1 MNHDRKHVF
10 TLALDSN
17 KGETPD
23 LLMVAIA
30 MAIFEKAPALHDDE
44 SGIADERYAKDDVLT
59 EDEARRHITGGGRE
73 VSMLFVKARMCLA
86 HVFAT
91 RLSPEK
97 AEIVFTMYDQDHE
110 ALMERVSE
118 CMDRLVLAHADD
130 TDVELDEF
138 DIEFLDDAE
147 DTLRVPVPM
156 SA

>member
-10 TLALDSN
+10 TLTLDSN

-44 SGIADERYAKDDVLT
+44 SGIADERYAKADVLT
-59 EDEARRHITGGGRE
+59 EDEARSFVRGGRE

-86 HVFAT
+86 HVLAT

-138 DIEFLDDAE
+138 DIEFLDEVE
-147 DTLRVPVPM
+147 DTLRVPMPI

>member
-1 MNHDRKHVF
+1 MIHDRKHVF
-10 TLALDSN
+10 TLTLDSN

-30 MAIFEKAPALHDDE
+30 MAIFEQAPALHDDE

-59 EDEARRHITGGGRE
+59 EEEARSYVRGGRE
-73 VSMLFVKARMCLA
+73 VTMLFAKARMCLA
-86 HVFAT
+86 HVLAT

-97 AEIVFTMYDQDHE
+97 AEIVFTMFDGDHE

-130 TDVELDEF
+130 TEVELDEF
-138 DIEFLDDAE
+138 DIEFIEDGA
-147 DTLRVPVPM
+147 DTLRVPVAI